1 VETGVIEEPGAGY
14 RIRKLR
20 YEIVPGFYA
29 AALLYEP
36 EQLTGKVPAILDV
49 NGHGWSKAIE
59 WKQKRCLQ
67 QVRSGMLAL
76 NLEWMFYGELE
87 HPENKHWFGPH
98 LDLVGANGVGL
109 FYLAMKRGLDFLY
122 DHPMVDRDRIGMTG
136 LSGGGW
142 QTLLLSAL
150 DERVSAAVP
159 VAGFSALESRLERGG
174 GGDIGDYEQKGS
186 DLLARYEY
194 PHLVALMA
202 PRWFLTIHNSRDIF
216 RSHLVKRGI
225 YDQVRPVW
233 GLFDAEDRFGF
244 HENFDPG
251 DHNYAL
257 ENRIEGYRLFAR
269 AFGMPPVDAEL
280 PVGGELKSAD
290 ELEVGLPADNLTIL
304 GLARRLAR
312 GIEREPLPA
321 PGPGRAGWARE
332 ARVALREVV
341 RPPELSVDRAWTLF
355 GTRQEGLE
363 TRSYRFDL
371 SNGLSAAGVWLHSI
385 WGRREPGGVTL
396 VLDDSGRAPGAQRIS
411 DLVNRGEPVLALD
424 LLFSGD
430 ATPAE
435 RAPERIVQAFAAVGE
450 RPLGLRAAQ
459 LLAIARWVRS
469 EWGADEIRIDATGR
483 RSQVVALV
491 AAALDPGAFSGVSV
505 EQGMASLQLLL
516 DAPVLHSEAPELFC
530 LDLYRRFDL
539 DRLEAMAGIPVR
551 TRLAPLD

>member
-20 YEIVPGFYA
+20 YEIVPGFYG

-36 EQLTGKVPAILDV
+36 EHLSSKAPAILNV
-49 NGHGWSKAIE
+49 NGHGWNKAIE

-67 QVRSGMLAL
+67 QVKSGMLAL
-76 NLEWMFYGELE
+76 SLEWMFYGELE

-109 FYLAMKRGLDFLY
+109 FYLAMKRGLDFL
-122 DHPMVDRDRIGMTG
+122 DRHPMVDRSRIGMTG

-142 QTLLLSAL
+142 QTLLLASL
-150 DERVSAAVP
+150 DERVKAAVP

-225 YDQVRPVW
+225 FDRVRPVW
-233 GLFDAEDRFGF
+233 ELFDATDRFAF
-244 HENFDPG
+244 HENSDPG

-257 ENRIEGYRLFAR
+257 ENRIEGYRFFAR
-269 AFGMPPVDAEL
+269 AFGLPPVDSEL
-280 PVGGELKSAD
+280 PLGGELKSAE

-312 GIEREPLPA
+312 GIEREPVP
-321 PGPGRAGWARE
+321 PPDDGREPWARA
-332 ARVALREVV
+332 ARVSLREVV
-341 RPPELSVDRAWTLF
+341 RPPELRVERAWQVY

-385 WGRREPGGVTL
+385 WGRREPGTVTL
-396 VLDDSGRAPGAQRIS
+396 VLNDSGRAAGARRVS
-411 DLVNRGEPVLALD
+411 DLANRGEPVLALD
-424 LLFSGD
+424 LIFSGD
-430 ATPAE
+430 AMPAE
-435 RAPERIVQAFAAVGE
+435 RAPERTIQAFAGVGE

-459 LLAIARWVRS
+459 LLAVARWVRE
-469 EWGADEIRIDATGR
+469 EWRADAIQVDATGM
-483 RSQVVALV
+483 RSQVAALV
-491 AAALDPGAFSGVSV
+491 AAALEPAAFSGLSV
-505 EQGMASLQLLL
+505 NEGIGSLQRLL
-516 DAPVLHSEAPELFC
+516 DAPVLHPDAPELFC
-530 LDLYRRFDL
+530 LNLFRRFDL
-539 DRLEAMAGIPVR
+539 DRLETIAGIPVK
-551 TRLAPLD
+551 TRLASAE